1 MTRTTIKKQHGFLP
15 DSKDKDSGSNQ
26 QKFPGFQIPDYLT
39 WDESKGDFVG
49 LGTGDYLS
57 PGKGGGAGGE
67 GGGVKAKQGEI

>member
-1 MTRTTIKKQHGFLP
+1 MSWSWVP

-57 PGKGGGAGGE
+57 SGKGGGAGEE

>member
-1 MTRTTIKKQHGFLP
+1 MSSGFQRQGFRIQP
-15 DSKDKDSGSNQ
+15 AKVS
-26 QKFPGFQIPDYLT
+26 GFQIPDYLT